1 MGVIVRERFRLAR
14 MTKEFAPGRLDV
26 NGFAEAA
33 ATLCGSDPLS
43 GFERLSAEL
52 ADPAADATVDWQAA
66 GQSRSGADGV
76 PVSWLHLDAQAAVP
90 LICQRCL
97 LPVDVELKV
106 DRWFR
111 FAPDE
116 DTAALEDEE
125 SEEDVLVASR
135 DFDLRLLIEDELLM
149 EIPVT
154 PRHESCPEP
163 TRLSASDPDF
173 DKAEAARPNPFAVLG
188 ALRSD
193 KSGKP

>member
-1 MGVIVRERFRLAR
+1 

-33 ATLCGSDPLS
+33 ATLSGSDPLS
-43 GFERLSAEL
+43 AFERLSAEL
-52 ADPAADATVDWQAA
+52 AEPAADATVAWQAA
-66 GQSRSGADGV
+66 GQSRSGADDV
-76 PVSWLHLDAQAAVP
+76 PVSWLHLDAQATVP

-135 DFDLRLLIEDELLM
+135 DFDLRVLVEDELLM

-154 PRHESCPEP
+154 PRHETCPEP
-163 TRLSASDPDF
+163 TRLSAADPDF
-173 DKAEAARPNPFAVLG
+173 DQAEAARPNPFAVLG